1 MRSVICLIATA
12 LCTFNSCAVPLS
24 PGKVVSA
31 PANVPPASS
40 NAFQSEFLQRI
51 NEVRA
56 KGCNCGKTYMPPV
69 PPLVWNTQLQIAA
82 LRHAMDMSRN
92 KYFSHI
98 SKSGKTSK
106 DRIMN
111 EGYTIV
117 GYKKYFVGENIAW
130 GQRTIREVME
140 GWLKSEGH
148 CRNIMNKSFREVG
161 ISMENYYWVQD
172 FGGRR

>member
-1 MRSVICLIATA
+1 MKFVTYLIAVV
-12 LCTFNSCAVPLS
+12 LCTLNSCAVPL
-24 PGKVVSA
+24 PAGKRISSA
-31 PANVPPASS
+31 TNVPPASG
-40 NAFQSEFLQRI
+40 NAFQQEFLQRI
-51 NEVRA
+51 NEVRTR
-56 KGCNCGKTYMPPV
+56 GCNCGKTYMPPV

-82 LRHAMDMSRN
+82 LRHAMDMSKN

-111 EGYTIV
+111 EGYTIA
-117 GYKKYFVGENIAW
+117 GYKHIAVGENIAW
-130 GQRTIREVME
+130 GQRTIKEVME

-148 CRNIMNKSFREVG
+148 CRNIMNSSFREVG